1 MPVNMSLVRDYFAHV
16 VLKQTNSAGRRHGE
30 VSPAAPL
37 FYASNEPKSVP
48 AQDLGDCSENLRNL
62 QSVFLIGIQTT

>member
-37 FYASNEPKSVP
+37 FYVSNEPKSVP
-48 AQDLGDCSENLRNL
+48 AQDLGDCSENLKNSQRE
-62 QSVFLIGIQTT
+62 FLKDIQTT